1 MVFFLCGI
9 YVGKGFVVVVIVK
22 EDQIQNNKKNGS
34 EFIIYG
40 IGFSSLGKSWRKG
53 SRLKDSVSHKKQA
66 GGLAGYICCVK
77 VILSS
82 LDHFPREYAPEMMLW
97 FERRQVKQ
105 PGDLLITLTTRDS

>member
-1 MVFFLCGI
+1 MLE
-9 YVGKGFVVVVIVK
+9 KGLLLLLLLKRIRSK
-22 EDQIQNNKKNGS
+22 ITKKNGS

-53 SRLKDSVSHKKQA
+53 SRLKDSVSHKKQV

-82 LDHFPREYAPEMMLW
+82 LNHFPRECASETMLW